1 MLESQREPG
10 EDWEADGPA
19 GAAASARGDMARDEG
34 PFADMEPGWRA
45 VRSLMQLRSDE
56 LLAVMLR
63 PSFRP
68 VRDLDL
74 VRVAPCP
81 YCKDGGLRTAGTVR
95 VRKGRVTVRAC
106 DTCATVDIGETPLP
120 RATSS

>member
-1 MLESQREPG
+1 MLESQRESG
-10 EDWEADGPA
+10 EGWEADEPA
-19 GAAASARGDMARDEG
+19 GAAASAGGDAGGEEG

-81 YCKDGGLRTAGTVR
+81 YCMDGGLRTAGTVR

-106 DTCATVDIGETPLP
+106 DTCATVDIGETPVP
-120 RATSS
+120 RATSA